1 MQVAAGTR
9 FGPFLGK
16 WVLEPQREE
25 HAWEVSEA
33 LLSFWQLCLYRGV
46 KTFFKELLLQG
57 KNISQ
62 KNTLFII
69 YHTVPVSNCYC
80 CCYWSHW
87 AAVSRH
93 LATFCGKFWAAVIF
107 WTFSAIFGIFSEV
120 LPMGTVDTLYL

>member
-46 KTFFKELLLQG
+46 KTFFQGIAPSRGKHIPKEY
-57 KNISQ
+57 
-62 KNTLFII
+62 II
-69 YHTVPVSNCYC
+69 YHLPYSASVQLLLLLLLVLVPLGG
-80 CCYWSHW
+80 
-87 AAVSRH
+87 R
-93 LATFCGKFWAAVIF
+93 
-107 WTFSAIFGIFSEV
+107 
-120 LPMGTVDTLYL
+120 